1 MNSIRSDNLSYSKNK
16 LSVISYKNI
25 VQFENVKTVIKF
37 NIFFID
43 IYILS
48 CPIPL
53 KR

>member
-1 MNSIRSDNLSYSKNK
+1 MNSIRSDNLSYSKDK
-16 LSVISYKNI
+16 VIKYQNI

-53 KR
+53 

>member
-16 LSVISYKNI
+16 VISYQNI

-53 KR
+53 